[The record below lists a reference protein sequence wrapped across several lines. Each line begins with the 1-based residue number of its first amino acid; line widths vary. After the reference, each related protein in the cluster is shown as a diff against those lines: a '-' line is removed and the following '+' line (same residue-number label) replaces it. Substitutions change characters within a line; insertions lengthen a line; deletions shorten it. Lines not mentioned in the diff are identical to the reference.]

1 MEKFKQWPWEA
12 YPAEGTSTPP
22 RPDQCHNLVDITQ
35 FVWNNGEISEDLGWT
50 ILVLIPKGN
59 SDTRGISL
67 EELLWKV
74 VEAIIGTHLR
84 TSVSPHDNIYGLRT
98 WRGTVMAI
106 LKLKLEQELASAYHN
121 PLFLVFLD
129 SQKAY
134 NTVDQVCLMTTL
146 EGYGAGPQM

>member
-1 MEKFKQWPWEA
+1 
-12 YPAEGTSTPP
+12 
-22 RPDQCHNLVDITQ
+22 
-35 FVWNNGEISEDLGWT
+35 
-50 ILVLIPKGN
+50 
-59 SDTRGISL
+59 
-67 EELLWKV
+67 
-74 VEAIIGTHLR
+74 
-84 TSVSPHDNIYGLRT
+84 
-98 WRGTVMAI
+98 MAI